1 MNMQND
7 TDAVLLSP
15 AEYQS
20 ATDEL
25 DKLWSRPTTARDR
38 LEIER
43 LLRLIEPCEVIS
55 LTYLMKK

>member
-20 ATDEL
+20 AADEL
-25 DKLWSRPTTARDR
+25 DRLWGRPTTPGDR

-43 LLRLIEPCEVIS
+43 LLRLIEPCDAIS
-55 LTYLMKK
+55 LKYLMKK